1 MKRDTSMKVQDGRH
15 LSKSLRVGAGG
26 LPPLPDVG
34 EHHPGPDHVGQ

>member
-1 MKRDTSMKVQDGRH
+1 MKVQAVPD
-15 LSKSLRVGAGG
+15 LSKSLRVRAGG